1 MNDRVQSILSN
12 LKTLEQ
18 AVQAKGSA
26 SPEMQA
32 AIDYYRSEL
41 ERFGFVTAEMLYNP
55 ETQEDHEDDI

>member
-1 MNDRVQSILSN
+1 MNDRVQSMLSN

-18 AVQAKGSA
+18 AVQTTGSA

-32 AIDYYRSEL
+32 AIGYYRTEL
-41 ERFGFVTAEMLYNP
+41 ERFGFVTVEMRYYP